1 MKYLVGFLWF
11 LEMAAI
17 IALPV
22 YFFRPIVNP
31 CAHRYLPLHER
42 PVSEIRVVFGY
53 KDTRPMRYVG
63 DRYERI
69 AFSERLK
76 TLGFVMDAED
86 ADLFTLTTPDKV
98 WRLRLAHSS
107 VGPDDDANR
116 KDSFQPW
123 QSSHASRLFYDGIN
137 ESTILLYDGHSRD
150 GGGPDFGPP
159 KITSSRHIDYYWY
172 RVQQPGLLRLQ
183 QVLAEA
189 KTPTKVLGLFSCA
202 SDAFFSETV
211 RKAQPGM
218 ALVSSRELIYHSDA
232 MKNLEG
238 LIRAVV
244 GNFCSP
250 AFESAVAAESKGG
263 KTKIEGFLANE

>member
-1 MKYLVGFLWF
+1 VKIILA
-11 LEMAAI
+11 LELLLIAA
-17 IALPV
+17 LSV
-22 YFFRPIVNP
+22 YFFRPIPENP
-31 CAHRYLPLHER
+31 CARRYLPISAG

-53 KDTRPMRYVG
+53 KDTRPTRYVG

-69 AFSERLK
+69 AFSERIRA
-76 TLGFVMDAED
+76 LGFQVDPDD
-86 ADLFTLTTPDKV
+86 ADLYVLTTPEKV

-123 QSSHASRLFYDGIN
+123 QSFHASRLFYEGLN
-137 ESTILLYDGHSRD
+137 GTSMVLYDGHSRD

-183 QVLAEA
+183 RALAEA
-189 KTPTKVLGLFSCA
+189 KQPAKVLGLFSCA
-202 SDAFFSETV
+202 SDAFFSESV
-211 RKAQPGM
+211 RKAQPEM

-232 MKNLEG
+232 MRNLEG
-238 LIRAVV
+238 LIKAVV
-244 GNFCSP
+244 GKYCSP

-263 KTKIEGFLANE
+263 KTKIEGFLARDPS